1 MKRQWMLVA
10 VALSCGSAAAKSCR
24 IELQP
29 PPAEV
34 PQKVWR
40 ELAEFSFLIGRDSV
54 DDDSGMTLARNLRRM
69 SNFPALRQMAA
80 DWDSLRARSDALA
93 DTVHGLAGSV
103 ALLQRLCDQLDAVSL
118 DANAP
123 LDEAQWLASVAAV
136 EAQMDAAIAAS
147 NPTVSQ
153 LNEYAGLLRAA
164 AAHYASQPPPPN
176 PIIRTGPA
184 PSELAAG
191 FSEAA
196 WRWRAV
202 ASDLA
207 NARRILPVK
216 PVRGSSAPLIAMT
229 AAMRELSRVA
239 NDARALSAQRLPE
252 QEFQRYASGDYLYD
266 QCPMIQDRSWVHL
279 ENQYWSQKSQVPSL
293 LDGLGNIHPPGP
305 TLSDASNRWQ
315 FIRSGNGYWLI
326 RNAGFNQATMALDVA
341 SATGHPFH
349 VLSMTASSG
358 DAPRVSGQEWRCAA
372 SNQPGHLHLYNRFLS
387 EASALDTY
395 NNSGVAIMLPAGY
408 YTGQYWRVLSI
419 NEPAN

>member
-1 MKRQWMLVA
+1 MLVA
-10 VALSCGSAAAKSCR
+10 VALSCGSASAKSCR
-24 IELQP
+24 IEPQP

-80 DWDSLRARSDALA
+80 DWGSLRARGDALA

-103 ALLQRLCDQLDAVSL
+103 AVLQRLCDQLDAVSL

-136 EAQMDAAIAAS
+136 EAQMDAAIAAAS
-147 NPTVSQ
+147 PTVPQ

-164 AAHYASQPPPPN
+164 AAHYAGQPPPPN

-229 AAMRELSRVA
+229 AAMHELSRVA

-252 QEFQRYASGDYLYD
+252 QEFQRYANGDYLYE
-266 QCPMIQDRSWVHL
+266 QCPMIKDRSWVTL
-279 ENQYWSQKSQVPSL
+279 ENKYWSQKSQARSL
-293 LDGLGNIHPPGP
+293 LDGLGNIRPPSP
-305 TLSDASNRWQ
+305 LNAEPSNQWQ
-315 FIRSGNGYWLI
+315 FIRAGNGYWLI
-326 RNAGFNQATMALDVA
+326 RNALFNHMPMALDVA
-341 SATGHPFH
+341 SGAGHPFH
-349 VLSMTASSG
+349 VLKMSASSG
-358 DAPRVSGQEWRCAA
+358 NAQRVSGQEWRCAA
-372 SNQPGHLHLYNRFLS
+372 SNQPGYVHLYNRFLS

-395 NNSGVAIMLPAGY
+395 NNSGLAIMMPAGY
-408 YTGQYWRVLSI
+408 YTGQYWRI
-419 NEPAN
+419 D